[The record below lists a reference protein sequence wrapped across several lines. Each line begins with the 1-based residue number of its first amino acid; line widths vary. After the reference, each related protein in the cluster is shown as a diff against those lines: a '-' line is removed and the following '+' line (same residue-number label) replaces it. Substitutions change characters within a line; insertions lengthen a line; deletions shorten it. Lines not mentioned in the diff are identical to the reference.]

1 MYIHCLMYNRSNIFI
16 KIKLN
21 ITVGHLGNSSEIQSS
36 VLLVLI
42 FININNKYIW
52 IIGLSRSSIRK
63 HNQYLILCTNYIFL
77 KNKFQTAQKE
87 NLNIMLTLNI

>member
-1 MYIHCLMYNRSNIFI
+1 MYNRSNIFI

-42 FININNKYIW
+42 FININNKYI
-52 IIGLSRSSIRK
+52 
-63 HNQYLILCTNYIFL
+63 
-77 KNKFQTAQKE
+77 
-87 NLNIMLTLNI
+87 